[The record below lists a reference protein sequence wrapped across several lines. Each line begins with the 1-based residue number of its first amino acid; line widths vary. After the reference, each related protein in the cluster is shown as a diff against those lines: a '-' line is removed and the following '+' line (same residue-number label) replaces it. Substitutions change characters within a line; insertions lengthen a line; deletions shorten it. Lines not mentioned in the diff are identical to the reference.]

1 MATDAR
7 TERTEV
13 ACGESADADRR
24 YRAAWAD
31 RLIRADGGGEAPG
44 VMDRSISGR
53 KV

>member
-24 YRAAWAD
+24 YRDTSTD
-31 RLIRADGGGEAPG
+31 RVIRADGGGEAPG

-53 KV
+53 QV